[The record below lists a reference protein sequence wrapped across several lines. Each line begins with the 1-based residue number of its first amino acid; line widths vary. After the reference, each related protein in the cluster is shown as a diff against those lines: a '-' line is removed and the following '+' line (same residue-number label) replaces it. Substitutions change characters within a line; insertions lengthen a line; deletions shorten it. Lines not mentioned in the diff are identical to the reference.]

1 MLDESTPRRL
11 AFLFPESFEVS
22 TVQQMGWVGTQ
33 NGILLQL
40 ASEHQFNA
48 LVTVDQGFE
57 YQQNVN
63 ALPIPVVIM
72 IAQTNRLQDLQPLV
86 SDVVSILNSDPDF
99 GFYRVQA

>member
-1 MLDESTPRRL
+1 
-11 AFLFPESFEVS
+11 
-22 TVQQMGWVGTQ
+22 MGWVGTQ
-33 NGILLQL
+33 NGMLLQL

-72 IAQTNRLQDLQPLV
+72 IAQTNRFQDLQPLV
-86 SDVVSILNSDPDF
+86 PDVVSILNSDPDIA
-99 GFYRVQA
+99 FYRVLA